1 MRSLEDVWR
10 KRAAHYTEELQKYMR
25 FVFTGHMALV
35 IVFLLGAGG
44 YQYSHWLDANH
55 SNRDVP
61 VAIIAALIVA
71 IFITLSRPVTL
82 LKKPDEVYL
91 LPLET
96 KLDVYFKH
104 ALRFTYVTQIMIAA
118 VIYIVMWPT
127 LRQVA
132 ELSVSHIVAGLVAI
146 CFLKYINVHAEFTY
160 RWLRN
165 GDRRWLV
172 LDYTIRY
179 VLSAAVIWAV
189 LENMP
194 YVAVF
199 AIIIFTVHIVWIKKY
214 IQGQPF
220 PYEHFVALE
229 ENRMMGIYRFA
240 NYFTDVPQVHGSIK
254 RRKYADVLYKLI
266 PKKHAKTFEYHL
278 FRSVIRT
285 DDHFYLWLR
294 LVFINALVV
303 GFVDIA
309 IAAMVM
315 CAALGFAVALQ
326 LKQAIASTHEFTM
339 SMLYPLPENARKKA
353 AVHVVRYFII
363 AQAIVVLLASIMHP
377 YCWAYALII
386 IIVGE
391 VTLRL
396 SK

>member
-1 MRSLEDVWR
+1 MRNLEDVWR
-10 KRAAHYTEELQKYMR
+10 KRSAHYTAELQKYMR

-55 SNRDVP
+55 GNEQIP
-61 VAIIAALIVA
+61 VAIIAAIITA
-71 IFITLSRPVTL
+71 IFLMLSRPVTL

-96 KLDVYFKH
+96 KLASYFKR
-104 ALRFTYVTQIMIAA
+104 ALSFTYATQVMIIA
-118 VIYIVMWPT
+118 VIYIVMWPMM
-127 LRQVA
+127 RQIA
-132 ELSVSHIVAGLVAI
+132 ELSVAHIVVGLVAVI
-146 CFLKYINVHAEFTY
+146 ILKYLNIRVEFAY
-160 RWLRN
+160 RWGHN
-165 GDRRWLV
+165 GERAWLDRI
-172 LDYTIRY
+172 IRY
-179 VLSAAVIWAV
+179 VLNALIMWGVIANVPFVAAGA
-189 LENMP
+189 M
-194 YVAVF
+194 
-199 AIIIFTVHIVWIKKY
+199 IIFVVYIIVVKNKLA
-214 IQGQPF
+214 GHPF
-220 PYEHFVALE
+220 PYEHFVSLE

-254 RRKYADVLYKLI
+254 RRAYFDFLYKLV
-266 PKKHAKTFEYHL
+266 PKKHANTFEYYL

-294 LVFINALVV
+294 LVVINALVV

-309 IAAMVM
+309 VAAAVM
-315 CAALGFAVALQ
+315 CAALAFAVAIQ
-326 LKQAIASTHEFTM
+326 LKQAIGSTHEFTM
-339 SMLYPLPENARKKA
+339 SMLYPLPANARQKA
-353 AVHVVRYFII
+353 AVKIVRYFLI
-363 AQAIVVLLASIMHP
+363 AQAVIVLLASMMHP

-396 SK
+396 TK

>member
-1 MRSLEDVWR
+1 MRNLEDVWR
-10 KRAAHYTEELQKYMR
+10 KRSAHYTAELQKYMR

-55 SNRDVP
+55 GNEDVP
-61 VAIIAALIVA
+61 VAIIAAVIVSV
-71 IFITLSRPVTL
+71 FVTFSRPVTL

-96 KLDVYFKH
+96 KLDTYFKR
-104 ALRFTYVTQIMIAA
+104 ALNFTYVTQLFMSF
-118 VIYIVMWPT
+118 VIYIVMWPMM
-127 LRQVA
+127 RQVG
-132 ELSVSHIVAGLVAI
+132 ELSVRHIIIGLVAVI
-146 CFLKYINVHAEFTY
+146 VLKYLNVHAEFIY

-165 GDRRWLV
+165 GQASWVL
-172 LDYTIRY
+172 LDYAIRFILTT
-179 VLSAAVIWAV
+179 VIIWAV
-189 LENMP
+189 VMNMP
-194 YVAVF
+194 FIATGALLVF
-199 AIIIFTVHIVWIKKY
+199 LIHTVWIKNTIK
-214 IQGQPF
+214 GQPF

-254 RRKYADVLYKLI
+254 RRAYFDFLYKLV
-266 PKKHAKTFEYHL
+266 PKKHANTFEYYL

-294 LVFINALVV
+294 LVVINALVA

-309 IAAMVM
+309 IAAAIMS
-315 CAALGFAVALQ
+315 AALGFAVAIQ
-326 LKQAIASTHEFTM
+326 LKQAIGSTHEFTM
-339 SMLYPLPENARKKA
+339 SMLYPLQAKARQKA
-353 AVHVVRYFII
+353 AVKIVRYFLI
-363 AQAIVVLLASIMHP
+363 AQAVIVLLASIMHP

-391 VTLRL
+391 VTLRMT
-396 SK
+396 K

>member
-55 SNRDVP
+55 GNSDVP
-61 VAIIAALIVA
+61 VAIITALIVA

-104 ALRFTYVTQIMIAA
+104 ALRFTYVTQIIIAA

-132 ELSVSHIVAGLVAI
+132 ELSVPHIVAGLVAVF
-146 CFLKYINVHAEFTY
+146 FLKYMNVHAEFTY
-160 RWLRN
+160 RWLRV
-165 GDRRWLV
+165 GDRRWMA

-194 YVAVF
+194 YVATL
-199 AIIIFTVHIVWIKKY
+199 AIIIFVVHTAWIKTY

-266 PKKHAKTFEYHL
+266 PKKHAKTFEYYL

-386 IIVGE
+386 VIVGE

>member
-1 MRSLEDVWR
+1 MRNLEDVWR
-10 KRAAHYTEELQKYMR
+10 KRSAHYTAELQKYMR

-55 SNRDVP
+55 GNDLVP
-61 VAIIAALIVA
+61 VALITAIIVGL
-71 IFITLSRPVTL
+71 FLTLSRPVTL

-96 KLDVYFKH
+96 KLGTYFKR
-104 ALRFTYVTQIMIAA
+104 ALSFTYVTQVFIAV
-118 VIYIVMWPT
+118 VIYIVLWPMM
-127 LRQVA
+127 RQVG
-132 ELSVSHIVAGLVAI
+132 ELSVPHIAGGIVAV
-146 CFLKYINVHAEFTY
+146 FVLKYMNVHAEFTY

-165 GDRRWLV
+165 GDRKWVL
-172 LDYTIRY
+172 LDYAIRFM
-179 VLSAAVIWAV
+179 LNGAIIWSVVA
-189 LENMP
+189 NMP
-194 YVAVF
+194 FIATGVLLVF
-199 AIIIFTVHIVWIKKY
+199 LVHTVWVQKT
-214 IQGQPF
+214 IQGHPF
-220 PYEHFVALE
+220 PYEHFVSLE

-254 RRKYADVLYKLI
+254 RRAYFDFLYKLV
-266 PKKHAKTFEYHL
+266 PKKHANTFEYYL

-294 LVFINALVV
+294 LVVINALVV

-309 IAAMVM
+309 VAAAVM
-315 CAALGFAVALQ
+315 CAALAFAVAIQ
-326 LKQAIASTHEFTM
+326 LKQAIGSTHEFTM
-339 SMLYPLPENARKKA
+339 SMLYPLPANARQKA
-353 AVHVVRYFII
+353 AVKIVRYFLIV
-363 AQAIVVLLASIMHP
+363 QAVIVLLASIMHP

-386 IIVGE
+386 VIVGE

-396 SK
+396 TK